1 MREMTGCSPSWY
13 ALSQA
18 HFHVHTSRIKAEPM
32 RTETMTLARDHTVC
46 SWSPLL
52 AKLCLWFS
60 LCSLRNTDNSPP
72 SLEKLTPCTSY
83 FLYSSILFTLPP
95 VKSWNKIAKMPS
107 TLWPPLENKV
117 FSDWWMDVTV
127 HTHVPINI
135 MQSPVK
141 EGGAVM
147 NPGSQEVTVK
157 KQNQLNSG
165 CFCIFFNDHSKSWL
179 LHRAILT

>member
-32 RTETMTLARDHTVC
+32 RTENMTLARDHTVR
-46 SWSPLL
+46 SWGLLL

-72 SLEKLTPCTSY
+72 SLEKLTPWTSY
-83 FLYSSILFTLPP
+83 FLYSSIHFLHGFLLFTLPP
-95 VKSWNKIAKMPS
+95 VKSWNKIAKMPG
-107 TLWPPLENKV
+107 TLWPPLEDKV

-135 MQSPVK
+135 MQSSVK
-141 EGGAVM
+141 ECGTVM

-157 KQNQLNSG
+157 KLNQLN
-165 CFCIFFNDHSKSWL
+165 
-179 LHRAILT
+179 